1 MIASS
6 QTIAIDE
13 LSPAEQETLH
23 CVVSHM
29 VPPSEEL
36 GLPGATDP
44 AIFADILRSIGRDL
58 PALRE
63 ALHAIAEMAAGGS
76 LAALPSIEQS
86 ALLSRF
92 RSARPD
98 LAGVVEAVTVRCYYR
113 DDRVMASIGMETR
126 PPFPL
131 GFAVPQGDWSLL
143 EPVRLRGKIY
153 RDAD

>member
-6 QTIAIDE
+6 QTIALDE

-23 CVVSHM
+23 CVASHM
-29 VPPSEEL
+29 IPPSEEL

-58 PALRE
+58 PALRQ
-63 ALHAIAEMAAGGS
+63 ALHAITEMAGGP
-76 LAALPSIEQS
+76 LAVLSSIEQR

-92 RSARPD
+92 RSGRPD

-113 DDRVMASIGMETR
+113 DDRVMSSVGMEVR
-126 PPFPL
+126 PPFPV

-143 EPVRLRGKIY
+143 EPVRSRGKIY